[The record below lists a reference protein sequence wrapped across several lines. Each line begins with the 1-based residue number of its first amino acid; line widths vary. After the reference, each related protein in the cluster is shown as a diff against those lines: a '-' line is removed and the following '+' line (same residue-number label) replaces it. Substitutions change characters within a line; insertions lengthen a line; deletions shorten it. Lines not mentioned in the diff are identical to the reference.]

1 MNVVHRR
8 VRRAMTYAA
17 TEPSSTSPKIAPAV
31 MITLLRMLIGMLLR
45 PVVVSTS
52 TKALKSS
59 EDGGA
64 TALVVSASWSVFSDV
79 TIRM

>member
-1 MNVVHRR
+1 MVHRR
-8 VRRAMTYAA
+8 VRRAITYAA
-17 TEPSSTSPKIAPAV
+17 TEPNRTSPKIAPAV

-52 TKALKSS
+52 TNALKSS
-59 EDGGA
+59 EVGGA
-64 TALVVSASWSVFSDV
+64 TALVVSASWSVLSEV